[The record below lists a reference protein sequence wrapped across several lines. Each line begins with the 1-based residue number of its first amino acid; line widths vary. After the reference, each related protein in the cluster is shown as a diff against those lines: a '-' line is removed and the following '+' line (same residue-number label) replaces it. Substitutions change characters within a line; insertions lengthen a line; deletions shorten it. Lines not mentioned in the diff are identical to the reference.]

1 MIRTQMYLDEDIY
14 TDLARV
20 AEQENKSRAEIARDI
35 LKEGLAKRKSIDKSG
50 KAVLLAIAD
59 LRLAGGA
66 DPYLSGNVDHY
77 LYGAPKNEL

>member
-1 MIRTQMYLDEDIY
+1 MYLDEDIY

-35 LKEGLAKRKSIDKSG
+35 LKEGLAKRKGVDQSG

-66 DPYLSGNVDHY
+66 DPYLSENIDHY
-77 LYGAPKNEL
+77 LYGAAKNKP

>member
-1 MIRTQMYLDEDIY
+1 MIRRQMYLDEGIY

-59 LRLAGGA
+59 LQLAGGA
-66 DPYLSGNVDHY
+66 DPYLSENIDHY
-77 LYGAPKNEL
+77 LYGAPKEKS

>member
-1 MIRTQMYLDEDIY
+1 MYLDEDIY

-35 LKEGLAKRKSIDKSG
+35 LKEGLAKRKSIDQSG

-77 LYGAPKNEL
+77 LYGAPKNKL

>member
-59 LRLAGGA
+59 LRLAGSA
-66 DPYLSGNVDHY
+66 DPYLSRNVDHY
-77 LYGAPKNEL
+77 LYGAPKNKL